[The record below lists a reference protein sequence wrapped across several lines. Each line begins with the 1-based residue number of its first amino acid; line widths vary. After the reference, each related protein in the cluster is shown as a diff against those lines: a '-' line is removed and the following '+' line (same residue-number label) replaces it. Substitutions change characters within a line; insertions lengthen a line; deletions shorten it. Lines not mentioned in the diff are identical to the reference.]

1 MTTKN
6 DSSVAWRKL
15 EYINEGRGGYVVYKD
30 NLSTIKLSFEF
41 GGGNCVVII
50 FVPTPLEWVEQTN
63 RPISDRQSILT
74 FIATQSIKDQAPNC
88 KYTLSD
94 QYIELL
100 SR

>member
-1 MTTKN
+1 ME
-6 DSSVAWRKL
+6 RKL
-15 EYINEGRGGYVVYKD
+15 EYINQGRGGYVVYKD
-30 NLSTIKLSFEF
+30 SISTIQLSFEF

-50 FVPTPLEWVEQTN
+50 FVPTPGEWTKQTN

-74 FIATQSIKDQAPNC
+74 FVAEQSIKDQAQNC

-100 SR
+100 S